1 MSEGNGGIKGASMY
15 FSKKASL
22 FLCVAA
28 FSCAFLGPVSSAQAN
43 KKYKQLNEEIVS
55 DFIIQTTEI
64 TKSDRNIQVIKNY
77 LKRHLDD
84 DARFKSSM
92 TYNIPGFPPK
102 QSALALDKDD
112 YISSIEESKDS
123 LGDYS
128 SAVQIDE
135 IKISTDKRTATVF
148 TTGAEEGVIE
158 VPNGS
163 TTERIPING
172 FSKCM
177 QIVRLSKKDIPQLY
191 SANCET
197 VMNFSQ

>member
-1 MSEGNGGIKGASMY
+1 MV

-22 FLCVAA
+22 FLCVTA
-28 FSCAFLGPVSSAQAN
+28 FSCAFLAPVNSAQAN
-43 KKYKQLNEEIVS
+43 KKHKQLTEEIVS
-55 DFIIQTTEI
+55 NFIVHTTEI
-64 TKSDRNIQVIKNY
+64 TKSDRKINVIKSY
-77 LKRHLDD
+77 LDRHLDD

-102 QSALALDKDD
+102 QSTLALDKDD
-112 YISSIEESKDS
+112 YINSIEESKES

-128 SAVQIDE
+128 SAVQVDE

-158 VPNGS
+158 VPNGG

-177 QIVRLSKKDIPQLY
+177 QIVRLSKKNILQLY